1 VKSRSRSASW
11 AVYLG
16 EPTPTSAK
24 VSGRLS
30 VTDSGVVFDAGLAL
44 AENAGLLLGLGIAA
58 HRWVHDTISIPFADI
73 ALAYTERTKLILR
86 TLVLRLV
93 SGEVVAFQFGVA
105 SPTAALAAIRSRLG
119 R

>member
-1 VKSRSRSASW
+1 MKSRSRPASW

-30 VTDSGVVFDAGLAL
+30 VTDSGVVFDAGTAL
-44 AENAGLLLGLGIAA
+44 AANAGLLLGLGIAA
-58 HRWVHDTISIPFADI
+58 HRLVHDAISIPFAEI
-73 ALAYTERTKLILR
+73 AAARAERTKFILR
-86 TLVLRLV
+86 TLALRLV
-93 SGEVVAFQFGVA
+93 SGEEVAFQFGVA
-105 SPTAALAAIRSRLG
+105 SPAAALASIQSRLA